1 MCFHGVR
8 KNKSTLILPITAV
21 VAQTDNN
28 MNIPV
33 QSNGN

>member
-8 KNKSTLILPITAV
+8 RNKSTLILPITAV
-21 VAQTDNN
+21 VVQTDKD
-28 MNIPV
+28 MHIPV